1 MATNTNGA
9 ASRSPS
15 SVHEDSGGLPSRAFS
30 ALLLGLN
37 SIGTI
42 WIFILMLVIMADVFG
57 RTALSRPLPGVA
69 ELVSLSI
76 VGIVFLQIAHTLRS
90 GRITRVDSLSDWL
103 ERRWPRAG
111 FVLQGVFSLLG
122 ATLFLVLFIACRPL
136 FVNAWVNNEYAGVE
150 GYVSYPFWPIRLVML
165 IGCAC
170 SMLQYLMFAWAQF
183 GRAAGKSGAVSVAGE
198 GV

>member
-1 MATNTNGA
+1 MATNSDNAVSAGDGETGGPL
-9 ASRSPS
+9 SRMFAT
-15 SVHEDSGGLPSRAFS
+15 V
-30 ALLLGLN
+30 LLVLN

-42 WIFILMLVIMADVFG
+42 WIFVLMLVIMVDVFG

-103 ERRWPRAG
+103 EDRWPRFA
-111 FVLQGVFSLLG
+111 FVLEGVYSLMG
-122 ATLFLVLFIACRPL
+122 ATLFAVLFIACRPL
-136 FVNAWVNNEYAGVE
+136 FVNAWTNNEYAGVE
-150 GYVSYPFWPIRLVML
+150 GYVTYPFWPIRLVML

-170 SMLQYLMFAWAQF
+170 SVLQYLMFAWQHF
-183 GRAAGKSGAVSVAGE
+183 GRAAGTSATAAGE
-198 GV
+198 GA